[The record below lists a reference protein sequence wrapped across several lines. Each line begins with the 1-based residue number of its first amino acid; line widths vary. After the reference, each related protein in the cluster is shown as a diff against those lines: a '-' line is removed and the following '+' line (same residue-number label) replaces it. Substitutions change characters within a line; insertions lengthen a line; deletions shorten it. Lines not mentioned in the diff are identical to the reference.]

1 MINLQQSPKN
11 QDVGRGLRKIVAC
24 SLNPPRS
31 AFLLT
36 RGAHA
41 PEGYGSWVCVSVCL
55 FCVSV
60 TYRLTF
66 PLFICL
72 RNNTT
77 YPTGNEGQSGFI

>member
-55 FCVSV
+55 SVLCVCYLPSHFSIV
-60 TYRLTF
+60 HLSQKQYDLPNR
-66 PLFICL
+66 
-72 RNNTT
+72 
-77 YPTGNEGQSGFI
+77 Q